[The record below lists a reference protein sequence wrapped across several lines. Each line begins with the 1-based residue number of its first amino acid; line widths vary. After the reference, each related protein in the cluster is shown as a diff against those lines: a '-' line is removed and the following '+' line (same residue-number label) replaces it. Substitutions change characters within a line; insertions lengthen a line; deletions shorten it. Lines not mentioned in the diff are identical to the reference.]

1 MKRTTSTGG
10 TYDLATLKDRAD
22 LVAEV
27 ADRTGHPGKY
37 AGATVTFPCPNPSH
51 ADRHPSFTVNTSTG
65 RWKCWSQCG
74 RGGDVIELVEW
85 LDGLNTGEAIRY
97 LAGRYGLTA
106 DTSRADTRRRAPK
119 APPAPKPPAVVTR
132 PDDTSRPHPDPEEAA
147 RILDTFC
154 EGRKWSAKTAAAVG
168 LSVVLDRDGKPRVR
182 FPFLRGGELLLWQ
195 DRATLEGQGPKWITP
210 AGAVLYPFGLD
221 GLEAFGGNLDDCPP
235 CPIIGVPAVW
245 IVEGPADAVTLL
257 NLWPTLTVLG
267 LPGTPSWKAHYAE
280 ALQGL
285 PVVVIMDNDDPGR
298 KVRAAITADLH
309 TAGAVPLNVEVPADY
324 NDLSEWYAAAGWRT
338 FATDFL
344 DLTEAAED
352 AALTE
357 EVAS

>member
-10 TYDLATLKDRAD
+10 TFDLAALKDRAD

-27 ADRTGHPGKY
+27 EDRTGHSGKY

-106 DTSRADTRRRAPK
+106 DTSRADTRRRTPK
-119 APPAPKPPAVVTR
+119 ATPAPKPPAVVTR
-132 PDDTSRPHPDPEEAA
+132 PDDACRPHPDPTEAA
-147 RILDTFC
+147 RILAAFLD
-154 EGRKWSAKTAAAVG
+154 GRKWEADTADAVG
-168 LSVVLDRDGKPRVR
+168 LSVVLDRWGKPRVR
-182 FPFLRGGELLLWQ
+182 FPFLRGGEALLWQ
-195 DRATLEGQGPKWITP
+195 DRATAEGQAPKWITP
-210 AGAVLYPFGLD
+210 TGAVLYPFGVD
-221 GLEAFGGNLDDCPP
+221 RLDDCPP

-257 NLWPTLTVLG
+257 NLWPALTVLG
-267 LPGTPSWKAHYAE
+267 LPGTNSWKAHYAE
-280 ALQGL
+280 AVQGL
-285 PVVVIMDNDDPGR
+285 PVVVVMDNDPPGR

-309 TAGAVPLNVEVPADY
+309 NAGAVPLTVEVPAEH
-324 NDLSEWYAAAGWRT
+324 NDISEWYLTAGWWT

-352 AALTE
+352 AALIE